1 MGSVLMLVDYLEFRK
16 WCLKTFGQYVTNSD
30 IASEIGYKLRKAGIS
45 LTGEEYVSMMIAV
58 SLFAP
63 LFVSFLAVLILI
75 LLGDSLLMTFLA
87 FIGVYVVLASLIFL
101 ILYFYPSLNISDIQ
115 KSISNNLPFATIYM
129 STLAGAGMTPAQI
142 FKILAE
148 FKEFG
153 EVSKEAGRI
162 TKDLELLGIDIGTAL
177 ERAADRTPSQQLRE
191 LFWGMKSTITTGGDL
206 KRFLMEK
213 SKTYM
218 ADYRRFLDKFVDQ
231 LSVLMEVYITAVIVG
246 SIFFIIMGTI
256 LGLMGGGVPLVLVRI
271 LIYIGIPIM
280 SVMFMI
286 MIAGMSP
293 EG

>member
-1 MGSVLMLVDYLEFRK
+1 MGFYLILVDSLEFRK
-16 WCLKTFGQYVTNSD
+16 WCLKTFGPYITGSD
-30 IASEIGYKLRKAGIS
+30 LVSEIGYKLRKAGIS
-45 LTGEEYVSMMIAV
+45 LTGEEYVSIMITV

-75 LLGDSLLMTFLA
+75 LLGASLLMTFMA
-87 FIGVYVVLASLIFL
+87 FIGIYVVLALVIFL
-101 ILYFYPSLNISDIQ
+101 VLYLYPSLNISDIQ

-129 STLAGAGMTPAQI
+129 STLAGAGMTPNQI
-142 FKILAE
+142 FRILAD

-177 ERAADRTPSQQLRE
+177 EKAADRTPSQQLRE

-280 SVMFMI
+280 SIMFMI

-293 EG
+293 E